1 MKKHWIQP
9 AFLILLSALFVACG
23 STSHSDPLMEL
34 NKLKEQKAAIDA
46 QISALE
52 KDLEAQGLIE
62 KRLRTVAITE
72 LQPSS
77 FAHFIDLQ
85 GKVEAD
91 ESVAATSR
99 IPGTLQKVYVRNGD
113 VVQRGQLLATIDD
126 AVMLKGIA
134 ELEGQ
139 LAVATDLFDR
149 QKALWDQ
156 GIGSEVQFIQAKNG
170 KESIERSIAT
180 LRENWEMTKIYA
192 PTSGTVDLVL
202 LKQGQAI
209 SPGIPLCNI
218 VNMTN
223 LKVTGAVTEAYVAK
237 IKRGDEVKI
246 YFPDLNKEISSKI
259 SFVSKSINPTN
270 RTFIVECNL
279 GQGDYRAN
287 QIAVL
292 KIIDYHNPEA
302 LTIPINL
309 VQAGEGGDFIFV
321 AENTDDAGKAV
332 VRKRPV
338 TLGQN
343 YNGYVEVLTGLRPGE
358 KLISSGFQDVHEG
371 EIVMM

>member
-1 MKKHWIQP
+1 
-9 AFLILLSALFVACG
+9 
-23 STSHSDPLMEL
+23 MEL

-292 KIIDYHNPEA
+292 KIIDYQNPEA

>member
-292 KIIDYHNPEA
+292 KIIDYQNPEA

>member
-113 VVQRGQLLATIDD
+113 VVQRGQ
-126 AVMLKGIA
+126 
-134 ELEGQ
+134 
-139 LAVATDLFDR
+139 
-149 QKALWDQ
+149 
-156 GIGSEVQFIQAKNG
+156 
-170 KESIERSIAT
+170 
-180 LRENWEMTKIYA
+180 
-192 PTSGTVDLVL
+192 
-202 LKQGQAI
+202 
-209 SPGIPLCNI
+209 
-218 VNMTN
+218 
-223 LKVTGAVTEAYVAK
+223 
-237 IKRGDEVKI
+237 
-246 YFPDLNKEISSKI
+246 
-259 SFVSKSINPTN
+259 
-270 RTFIVECNL
+270 
-279 GQGDYRAN
+279 
-287 QIAVL
+287 
-292 KIIDYHNPEA
+292 
-302 LTIPINL
+302 
-309 VQAGEGGDFIFV
+309 
-321 AENTDDAGKAV
+321 
-332 VRKRPV
+332 
-338 TLGQN
+338 
-343 YNGYVEVLTGLRPGE
+343 
-358 KLISSGFQDVHEG
+358 
-371 EIVMM
+371 